1 MDLRTQLQE
10 HLGDGFRI
18 ERELGGGGMSRVFQA
33 TELRLSRQVVIK
45 VLSPELAQGLNADRF
60 EREILMAASLQQAN
74 IVPVLSAGDMNGLP
88 WFTMP
93 YVDGESLR
101 NRIGNGMPL
110 DDVVT
115 ILRDVTKALA
125 YAHQRGIV
133 HRDIKPDNVLL
144 SGGTAVV
151 TDFGIAKALSASRT
165 DGSGHATLT
174 SVGTSIGTPAYMA
187 PEQVAGDP
195 HLDHRVDL
203 YSLGC
208 MAFEMLTGKPPFADM
223 PPQRMLGAHLTATP
237 APVESLRPDCPPS
250 LALLV
255 ARLLQ
260 KDPADRPADAASVL
274 TSLGAVSTT
283 SSESTRLSP
292 QGRLIRSLAIWAV
305 STLGVWILARA
316 AVVGIG
322 LPSWTVPGAVGVML
336 VGLPVLLATG
346 WAKWMARR
354 AASATPTLTPGGT
367 AAPRLPSGTMATIAI
382 KANRHLSFRRATR
395 GGIYAMGA
403 FILLIAGFMVTRA
416 MGIGPAAS
424 LFAAGTLRSQDH
436 ILLADFTTGAGDSAL
451 APIIHEA
458 ARAAMSQSTA
468 VRLLDASDVARTL
481 SQMQRPDTTKIQG
494 EVARELAQRAGAK
507 AILGGRLVRG
517 TDGYFLS
524 VELTDAET
532 GSVLASVQERAKGDD
547 ELLGSVDRA
556 AKEVR
561 SKIGESLRQ
570 VQHAVPLAQATTASL
585 PALRLYT
592 EAVHANNVEGDLAG
606 AERDLREALK
616 LDSTFALA
624 WRKLA
629 VTLFNQERSQASIDS
644 ALEQGFRYADR
655 LPPVERNLIKGFY
668 YERHSSRADRSKALE
683 AYRAVLAVDS
693 LNLTA
698 LSQMGF
704 EHYFRGDYDS
714 AAVYAAR
721 KLRLDTTIT
730 NSRVGLAEAL
740 SAAGRSGDARKVL
753 AGINASA
760 LTIGDRYFLLQ
771 AQFDLGETSSVERAA
786 DSLSTTTDPFWRAAM
801 LESLSQLQAF
811 GGKHAKAISAL
822 EQASSAWQQLGQR
835 SLFEREQLFAA
846 GTEISLGDTRGGVA
860 RLNRRL
866 ATPAWQ
872 GTAASL
878 TNYAQ
883 AAYLLAIAGAESDAR
898 ALMARARAAWPEA
911 AKHGFSSDWVQAADG
926 EAALAGGN
934 ANEAMARFRDASVAD
949 DGGES
954 EANAWAQF
962 GLARSY
968 DALGQADS
976 AIAALERYLA
986 IPRYKRLFNSADP
999 FFAATVQKRL
1009 GELYDA
1015 KHDKTRALEHYGA
1028 FVEQWKDADANLQ
1041 PAVQHVRERM
1051 AELTTGEGS

>member
-1 MDLRTQLQE
+1 
-10 HLGDGFRI
+10 
-18 ERELGGGGMSRVFQA
+18 
-33 TELRLSRQVVIK
+33 
-45 VLSPELAQGLNADRF
+45 
-60 EREILMAASLQQAN
+60 
-74 IVPVLSAGDMNGLP
+74 
-88 WFTMP
+88 
-93 YVDGESLR
+93 
-101 NRIGNGMPL
+101 
-110 DDVVT
+110 
-115 ILRDVTKALA
+115 
-125 YAHQRGIV
+125 
-133 HRDIKPDNVLL
+133 
-144 SGGTAVV
+144 
-151 TDFGIAKALSASRT
+151 
-165 DGSGHATLT
+165 
-174 SVGTSIGTPAYMA
+174 
-187 PEQVAGDP
+187 
-195 HLDHRVDL
+195 
-203 YSLGC
+203 
-208 MAFEMLTGKPPFADM
+208 
-223 PPQRMLGAHLTATP
+223 MLGAHLTETP
-237 APVESLRPDCPPS
+237 PAIESLRPDCPPG

-255 ARLLQ
+255 SRLLQ
-260 KDPADRPADAASVL
+260 KDPADRPADALTVL
-274 TSLGAVSTT
+274 KSIGTVTTT
-283 SSESTRLSP
+283 SSESARLSP
-292 QGRLIRSLAIWAV
+292 KGRLTRSLAVWAV
-305 STLGVWILARA
+305 ATLIVWIVARA

-322 LPSWTVPGAVGVML
+322 LPSWTVSGAVGVML
-336 VGLPVLLATG
+336 IGLPVLLATG

-354 AASATPTLTPGGT
+354 AAAATPTLTPGGST
-367 AAPRLPSGTMATIAI
+367 VPRLPSGTMATIAI
-382 KANRHLSFRRATR
+382 RANRHLSFRRATR

-403 FILLIAGFMVTRA
+403 FILLITGFMVTRA

-424 LFAAGTLRSQDH
+424 LFAAGTLRHEDR
-436 ILLADFTTGAGDSAL
+436 ILLADFTMGAGDTAL

-481 SQMQRPDTTKIQG
+481 SEMQRPDTTKIQG
-494 EVARELAQRAGAK
+494 DVARELAQRAGGK

-524 VELTDAET
+524 LELTSATDGT
-532 GSVLASVQERAKGDD
+532 VLASVQERARGDD
-547 ELLGSVDRA
+547 ELLESVDRA

-570 VQHAVPLAQATTASL
+570 VQRAVPLAQATTASL

-592 EAVHANNVEGDLAG
+592 QAVYANNVQGDLAG

-629 VTLFNQERSQASIDS
+629 VALFNQEAPQAAIDS
-644 ALEQGFRYADR
+644 ALDRSFRYADR
-655 LPPVERNLIKGFY
+655 LPPVERNLVKGFY

-698 LSQMGF
+698 ASQMGF

-714 AAVYAAR
+714 AVVYAAL
-721 KLRLDTTIT
+721 KLRADTTIP
-730 NSRVGLAEAL
+730 NSRIGLSEAL
-740 SAAGRSGDARKVL
+740 SAAGRSDEARKVL
-753 AGINASA
+753 AGLNEGA
-760 LTIGDRYFLLQ
+760 LTLGDRYFILQ
-771 AQFDLGETSSVERAA
+771 AWFDLGETSSVERAA
-786 DSLSTTTDPFWRAAM
+786 DSLSTTTDPFWRPAM

-822 EQASSAWQQLGQR
+822 EQASSVWQQQGQR
-835 SLFEREQLFAA
+835 SLFEREQLIAA
-846 GTEISLGDTRGGVA
+846 GSEISLGDTRGGVA

-878 TNYAQ
+878 TSYSQ

-898 ALMARARAAWPEA
+898 ALMARARAAWPEP

-926 EAALAGGN
+926 EVALAGGN
-934 ANEAMARFRDASVAD
+934 ANEAIARFRDASVAD

-954 EANAWAQF
+954 EARPWALF

-986 IPRYKRLFNSADP
+986 VPRYKRLFNSADP

-1015 KHDKTRALEHYGA
+1015 KHDKSRALEHYGA
-1028 FVEQWKDADANLQ
+1028 FVEQWKDADADLQ
-1041 PAVQHVRERM
+1041 PTVQEVRKRR
-1051 AELTTGEGS
+1051 AELTAGEGS